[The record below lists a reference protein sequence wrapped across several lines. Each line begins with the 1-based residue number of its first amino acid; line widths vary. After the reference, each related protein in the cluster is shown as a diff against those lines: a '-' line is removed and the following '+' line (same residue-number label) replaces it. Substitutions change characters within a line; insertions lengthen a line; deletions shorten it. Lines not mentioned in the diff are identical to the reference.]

1 LLGKGKDS
9 KRMACIMH
17 PQERQVY
24 VYPEYFLGID
34 LGQRADHSAV
44 AVVEEAVW
52 VEDDWGLEFMISS
65 GTGEE
70 RRLLTGWVSP
80 DAMTHHQLLTAKRLN
95 LTRGRPPNPPLRV
108 RFIKRYP
115 LQTPYH
121 DVVDDIRSMLRRPP
135 LSTTDVATV
144 MDLGAAGTAV
154 LEMFRQA
161 GLSGVIPV
169 FIHGGYATIYDEE
182 TGTFKVPKRDLVQ
195 SAQVLAQIPQE
206 NDKSKRKLEIS
217 PALPHARIVEEEL
230 RAFTGK
236 VSEGGHD
243 RYEGR
248 EREHDDLVLALS
260 LATWYRTYM
269 YRHVE
274 ASMAAHIRRW
284 R

>member
-1 LLGKGKDS
+1 MVRL
-9 KRMACIMH
+9 MH
-17 PQERQVY
+17 PEEGQFY
-24 VYPEYFLGID
+24 IYPEYFLGID

-52 VEDDWGLEFMISS
+52 VEDDRGLELNISV
-65 GTGEE
+65 GTEEE

-80 DAMTHHQLLTAKRLN
+80 DVMTHHQLLTVKRLN
-95 LTRGRPPNPPLRV
+95 LTRERPPNSPLRV

-135 LSTTDVATV
+135 LSTTDVAVV

-161 GLSGVIPV
+161 GLSGMVPV
-169 FIHGGYATIYDEE
+169 LIHGGYATTYDQE
-182 TGTFKVPKRDLVQ
+182 TATFKVPKRDLVQ
-195 SAQVLAQIPQE
+195 SAQVLAQTPQE
-206 NDKSKRKLEIS
+206 DDRSKRKLEIS
-217 PALPHARIVEEEL
+217 PALPHAQIVEEEL
-230 RAFTGK
+230 QAFTGK
-236 VSEGGHD
+236 VSEAGHD

-269 YRHVE
+269 YRNVE
-274 ASMAAHIRRW
+274 ASMAAHKGKVG
-284 R
+284 